1 MVEADILLS
10 EMLSPYQNFK
20 YALKSKDVQRQYPSL
35 LGRFLNFLRLQGDM
49 EARCNQLYKLGKEN
63 SQLLQS
69 HLLKYCMFHKERT
82 NKNEISEGTLRNYLK
97 PLKLFFEMN
106 DIILPWK
113 KIIKGLP
120 SPKQAADDRC
130 PTVEE
135 IRKLLLDF
143 PDRRLKIIVLVMLS
157 SGIRVGAWNWLK
169 WKHVEPIHDDQNNNE
184 LLAAKLEVYAG
195 EDDGYFTF
203 ITPEAFTAL
212 KDYMEFRK
220 LHGENI
226 TGDSWLI
233 RDTWQKIDK
242 RHGHRIGLA
251 KFPKKMD
258 SEGIRRMIYD
268 AWKVQGVIEKL
279 DTGNKSHDF
288 KSSHGFRKFFQTHTM
303 QVMYSSNVELLM
315 GHSSSMG
322 LKKNY
327 YKPTEKM
334 LLNDYLKAVD
344 LLTISN
350 TSLKLEKQVKELSE
364 KSKDNEYVIK
374 AKLAEKDQEV
384 LDLKKLDRTKEKSLA
399 ALSDKVMKLMKEVQ
413 NLKKQKQ

>member
-1 MVEADILLS
+1 MIEADVLLS

-35 LGRFLNFLRLQGDM
+35 LDKFLNFIQLQGDM
-49 EARCNQLYKLGKEN
+49 EEKCNQLYKLGKEN

-69 HLLKYCMFHKERT
+69 HFLKYCMFHKERT
-82 NKNEISEGTLRNYLK
+82 NKDEISEGTLRNYLK

-169 WKHVEPIHDDQNNNE
+169 WKHVEPIYDQKNND

-195 EDDGYFTF
+195 EDDEYFTF

-212 KDYMEFRK
+212 KDYMEFRE
-220 LHGENI
+220 LHGEKI
-226 TGDSWLI
+226 IGDSWLI

-251 KFPKKMD
+251 KYPKKMD

-268 AWKVQGVIEKL
+268 AWKVQGLIQKL
-279 DTGNKSHDF
+279 ESENRNHDF
-288 KSSHGFRKFFQTHTM
+288 KSSHGFRKFFQTHAM

-322 LKKNY
+322 LTKNY

-334 LLNDYLKAVD
+334 LLDDYIKAVD

-350 TSLKLEKQVKELSE
+350 IRLRLEKQVKELSE
-364 KSKDNEYVIK
+364 KSKDSEYIIK
-374 AKLAEKDQEV
+374 AKLMEKDQQV
-384 LDLKKLDRTKEKSLA
+384 QDLKKLDKSKEKSLA
-399 ALSDKVMKLMKEVQ
+399 ALSDKVMKLMIEVQ
-413 NLKKQKQ
+413 QLKKEKH